1 MFSLQRMLGRD
12 DEFCALLEASA
23 QEGVAAVEALKAVL
37 QNGSAKPS
45 LEAFRAARRQNKQ
58 TTEAIVDLQLRALV
72 TSFEREDIE
81 AVAEALY
88 KIPKTVE
95 KFAERYLLSYARVRE
110 FNFTRQIVLVEES
123 TKSVLEM
130 VQAFRAQAG
139 PGEIK
144 RLDTRI
150 QRLENEADDVV
161 LEFVRHL
168 VHPEFPSLQ
177 GIILKD
183 LVELNEKVVDRC
195 RDASGVI
202 ARVTLKIY

>member
-1 MFSLQRMLGRD
+1 MFSVQRLLGRD

-37 QNGSAKPS
+37 ESESGNPS
-45 LEAFRAARRQNKQ
+45 LEAFRQARRQNKRI
-58 TTEAIVDLQLRALV
+58 TEDIADLQLRALV

-95 KFAERYLLSYARVRE
+95 KFAERYLLSYRHVRE
-110 FNFTRQIVLVEES
+110 FNFTRQLVLVEEA
-123 TKSVLEM
+123 TRSVLEM
-130 VQAFRAQAG
+130 VQAFRAMAG
-139 PGEIK
+139 MAEIK
-144 RLDTRI
+144 RLDVRV
-150 QRLENEADDVV
+150 QRLENEADDVI
-161 LEFVRHL
+161 LQL
-168 VHPEFPSLQ
+168 VGQLVDPAFPPLQ
-177 GIILKD
+177 GIIIKD

-202 ARVTLKIY
+202 ARVTMKIS